1 MLKTAATLLAL
12 AAGVSATVYAE
23 PLLLA
28 PGRSVTVVDAADT
41 NVRVVITAPAR
52 EALDL
57 DALFAAA
64 DPKDRVHSLATRS
77 QVRSA
82 SAVVRN
88 ADGSLSLGPAS
99 LPPAAA
105 AGTIDGGVIVFSAGQ
120 YTLQDEIPA
129 NPRPQPD
136 LLKEMLSSKER
147 SPKPPL
153 TIDLGGFRR

>member
-1 MLKTAATLLAL
+1 MRKTAATLLAL
-12 AAGVSATVYAE
+12 AAGVSASVYAE

-28 PGRSVTVVDAADT
+28 PGKSVTVVAAADT
-41 NVRVVITAPAR
+41 NVRVVITAPAG

-64 DPKDRVHSLATRS
+64 DPKGGVHSLATRR

-105 AGTIDGGVIVFSAGQ
+105 ARSIDGGVIVFSAGQ
-120 YTLQDEIPA
+120 YTLQEEVPA
-129 NPRPQPD
+129 NPPAQPD
-136 LLKEMLSSKER
+136 LLKELLDR
-147 SPKPPL
+147 RDRPAKPPL
-153 TIDLGGFRR
+153 PIDIGVFRR